1 MLIYE
6 FMSNGSLE
14 NLLYGGGEEETQ
26 VLKWEERLQI
36 ALDISH
42 GIEYLHEG
50 AVPPVIHRDLKSANI
65 LLDHFMR
72 AKVREQCYST
82 LFD

>member
-6 FMSNGSLE
+6 FMSNGSLA
-14 NLLYGGGEEETQ
+14 NLLYSKDNDAII
-26 VLKWEERLQI
+26 LSWEDRVQI

-65 LLDHFMR
+65 LLDLSMR
-72 AKVREQCYST
+72 AKVSKV
-82 LFD
+82 L